1 MAVFTILSAFRGLL
15 ERRLS
20 PVSLWMAV
28 LRFAGATIYLYVYL
42 NHEALYASA
51 SWLNHI
57 YVPVSWFLAPSMYWL
72 AVCYIEPERE
82 FSYRQL
88 VPYAPGIVIMA
99 VYLLLTVLR
108 PAEFSHLPVQYF
120 NNGGL
125 HWLDSTMIAGL
136 MYGLVMYGMIWH
148 FIGHNLDFQKLKEQG
163 ALRILIGIVAGGF
176 LGTVFFLVAYLFR
189 YLDWIYGAA
198 SILAVYT
205 MLIWVSSARHPHLGE
220 KYEKAIQQA
229 RSSRLE
235 GVDLQALAKRLD
247 TLLKEKVYL
256 EENLSVGE
264 LADRAGVKSYQL
276 SEYLNRIQGTNFA
289 RFINGYRVRE
299 AARQLRQEQDASVL
313 SIAYRCG
320 FNSKANFNLAFKAEM
335 GMSPRE
341 YLREQG
347 NALPTPDS

>member
-1 MAVFTILSAFRGLL
+1 MGPGDRG
-15 ERRLS
+15 
-20 PVSLWMAV
+20 A
-28 LRFAGATIYLYVYL
+28 
-42 NHEALYASA
+42 
-51 SWLNHI
+51 
-57 YVPVSWFLAPSMYWL
+57 
-72 AVCYIEPERE
+72 
-82 FSYRQL
+82 
-88 VPYAPGIVIMA
+88 
-99 VYLLLTVLR
+99 
-108 PAEFSHLPVQYF
+108 
-120 NNGGL
+120 
-125 HWLDSTMIAGL
+125 
-136 MYGLVMYGMIWH
+136 
-148 FIGHNLDFQKLKEQG
+148 
-163 ALRILIGIVAGGF
+163 
-176 LGTVFFLVAYLFR
+176 
-189 YLDWIYGAA
+189 
-198 SILAVYT
+198 
-205 MLIWVSSARHPHLGE
+205 
-220 KYEKAIQQA
+220 
-229 RSSRLE
+229 
-235 GVDLQALAKRLD
+235 QALAKRLD